1 MKTTLA
7 ILITGLIFLAT
18 PMLATAHGGD
28 RHKDGPRQTKGWV
41 KDRHDS
47 DHYRHNRDHKW
58 ERRAKRHF
66 KKHKREH
73 RRERQHYAR
82 KHHRP
87 AYESRHR
94 AYAKSGVY
102 VNPGLLL
109 GIPRVV
115 FHFDW

>member
-1 MKTTLA
+1 MKKTLA

-28 RHKDGPRQTKGWV
+28 HHNDGPRQTKGWV

-47 DHYRHNRDHKW
+47 DHYRNDRNYKW
-58 ERRAKRHF
+58 EHRAKRQYI
-66 KKHKREH
+66 KNQRNH
-73 RRERQHYAR
+73 RQDRRHYVR
-82 KHHRP
+82 NSYRP
-87 AYESRHR
+87 R
-94 AYAKSGVY
+94 YAQPSVY
-102 VNPGLLL
+102 VNPALLL